1 MGHKLVIGDPLRTQ
15 LYRSG
20 EIADGLGS
28 GFPGALLQFDSG
40 KCREHNDVIGF
51 GPGDPIEEVLV
62 PISVVRM
69 GTHQFAMCLE
79 ENPGMRGKR
88 LFS

>member
-1 MGHKLVIGDPLRTQ
+1 MV
-15 LYRSG
+15 S
-20 EIADGLGS
+20 AAA
-28 GFPGALLQFDSG
+28 ALLQFVSG
-40 KCREHNDVIGF
+40 KYGEHNDVIGF

-69 GTHQFAMCLE
+69 GTHQFAIRLE